1 MKQYPQLVAKAE
13 EAVSGIKDTELKRV
27 AFEKV
32 LDDLLSEGAEPSPRP
47 ASKHESSRDR
57 KRGAGSKRTPKAG
70 GPKAYITELVNEG
83 FFEKVKTMGEV
94 KAELD
99 NRGHH
104 IPYTSLSGPLQTLC
118 RARKLRRQKEIRAGK
133 RRLALRLGRAESF
146 PTAAS
151 AGRGYSVNVY

>member
-32 LDDLLSEGAEPSPRP
+32 LDDLLSEEAEPSPRSP
-47 ASKHESSRDR
+47 TKRELSQDR
-57 KRGAGSKRTPKAG
+57 KRGVGSKRAPKAG
-70 GPKAYITELVNEG
+70 GPKAYIIELLSEG
-83 FFEKVKTMGEV
+83 FFKKVKTMGEV

-118 RARKLRRQKEIRAGK
+118 QDRKLRRQKIDHAGK
-133 RRLALRLGRAESF
+133 KTF
-146 PTAAS
+146 
-151 AGRGYSVNVY
+151 GYSTW

>member
-70 GPKAYITELVNEG
+70 GPKAYITELVNE
-83 FFEKVKTMGEV
+83 EK
-94 KAELD
+94 
-99 NRGHH
+99 
-104 IPYTSLSGPLQTLC
+104 
-118 RARKLRRQKEIRAGK
+118 
-133 RRLALRLGRAESF
+133 
-146 PTAAS
+146 AAS
-151 AGRGYSVNVY
+151 TERDQGGKKAFGSSTW